1 MKQFSA
7 MIILFLVTIGPA
19 AAAETTERMES
30 LPDSHPE
37 CMQVNGPD
45 CVLGSPR
52 MSPRVT
58 APPVTVVPH
67 GVVVSPATI
76 IAPVSASPVTSETEV
91 TDVIM
96 PPPAQRRITGAQGK

>member
-1 MKQFSA
+1 

-52 MSPRVT
+52 TSPRVT
-58 APPVTVVPH
+58 ARPVTVVPA
-67 GVVVSPATI
+67 GVVVSPAATV
-76 IAPVSASPVTSETEV
+76 APVSGSPVATEAEV
-91 TDVIM
+91 TNVIM
-96 PPPAQRRITGAQGK
+96 PPQAQHRITGAQGK